1 MPYSPPMIFDGPEVK
16 RLRESRGMTQR
27 QLAALIGAN
36 ASAICRIEKG
46 DRDPLA
52 TTAARLARV
61 FGVPIE
67 HLVHE

>member
-1 MPYSPPMIFDGPEVK
+1 MRFDATELK

-27 QLAALIGAN
+27 QLAAQIGAN
-36 ASAICRIEKG
+36 ASAISRIEKG

-61 FGVPIE
+61 FDVPIE
-67 HLVHE
+67 RLVHE

>member
-1 MPYSPPMIFDGPEVK
+1 LGCIANRP
-16 RLRESRGMTQR
+16 TQTPGI
-27 QLAALIGAN
+27 LEIGAT

-61 FGVPIE
+61 FDVPIE